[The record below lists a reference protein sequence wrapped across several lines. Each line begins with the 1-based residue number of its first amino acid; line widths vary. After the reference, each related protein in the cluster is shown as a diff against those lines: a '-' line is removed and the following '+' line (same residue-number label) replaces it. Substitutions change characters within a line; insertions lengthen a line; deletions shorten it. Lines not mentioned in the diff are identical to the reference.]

1 VTLTRAIVYGTLVV
15 GTLDALDAV
24 VFFGF
29 RGVAPHRI
37 FQSIAAGLLGRA
49 AFTGGPAT
57 VALGVVLHYF
67 IAFAIVA
74 TFVAASRYIPV
85 LTRTPILTGLV
96 YGVGV
101 YLVMNLVVVPLS
113 AAGGRPSFPWPIL
126 INGLLIHMLGVG
138 LPSSLFA
145 RAVS

>member
-1 VTLTRAIVYGTLVV
+1 MTTTRAIVYGTLVV

-67 IAFAIVA
+67 IAFVIVA
-74 TFVAASRYIPV
+74 AFVGASRYIP
-85 LTRTPILTGLV
+85 
-96 YGVGV
+96 
-101 YLVMNLVVVPLS
+101 
-113 AAGGRPSFPWPIL
+113 AA
-126 INGLLIHMLGVG
+126 H
-138 LPSSLFA
+138 A
-145 RAVS
+145 RADPVGSRLRRWRLSRHEPGGACRCQPPEASRRSPGRFSSTAS